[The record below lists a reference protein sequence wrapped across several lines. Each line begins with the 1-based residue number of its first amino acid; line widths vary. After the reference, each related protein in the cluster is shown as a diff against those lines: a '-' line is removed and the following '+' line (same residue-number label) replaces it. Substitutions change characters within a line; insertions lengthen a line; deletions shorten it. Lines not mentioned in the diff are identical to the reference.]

1 MTGQIKKW
9 VGLLFILLACRA
21 FGQEYHFQHLT
32 PDMGLSQGSVLSIT
46 RDNKGFLWIGTENGL
61 NKFDGYSFTTYH
73 HNPNDPFSI
82 SNDMII
88 RLRVDS
94 QNRLWVTTRIGLHWY
109 DRVNDR
115 FIRYK
120 FQGEAAYLNN
130 FFIYDFLFDSVSSV
144 WIDTSDGLVK
154 YNMTTHKIEN
164 RLEGITDRHLLKGI
178 DINAINKDSKGNL
191 WIVAR
196 IGCFKVDFQKKK
208 VIKIIF
214 HDNKGKAI
222 QIVTNDF
229 CEDKNGNF
237 WIATAG
243 QGLFI
248 LNSENR
254 IVHWV
259 NSRNSNITND
269 DLSFIKADTENNIW
283 IGTNVGV
290 NVLPAW
296 KVAAHDYSFINLTHH
311 YYDKQS
317 ILSDII
323 TTFYEDKE
331 GRIWIG
337 SRSGGID
344 YYDKQIKR
352 FNHLYLQP
360 GSSKSLSHD
369 NSTSIVEN
377 EKGEIFI
384 GTDGGGIDVFSRDH
398 KTVTPF
404 SKYATFGKLTNKKVI
419 ALAFDSKGRLFVG
432 MWGGGV
438 DIFDFKS
445 RKKIHLKK
453 GNGIRDLTSD
463 NIFSLLADRRG
474 NVWIGTFQEGVNR
487 IDPDLKQVIHFKQS
501 EAGQNINFIVSILRL
516 YEDKSGDIWMAIDPD
531 GVYKFDYRTGKMSFL
546 LSLNE
551 APNKVGAVFALS
563 FYEDSKSRFWIG
575 TRGQGL
581 NLYDRLNKKLKPVII
596 NELDNGDVFGI
607 LEDEKGA
614 IWASTNN
621 GISKFIVSDT
631 GHSLAF
637 TKRNFDVFDGLQAN
651 QFNMWSAFKSRNGEL
666 YFGGVNG
673 VNYFKPQEIVYNTRK
688 PEVVFTGFSIFNVL
702 MTPNAKD
709 SPLKSDISE
718 AKKIILNHTQSLFS
732 IEFVGMNFTQPKKNQ
747 YKCKLEGFEKNWRYL
762 GTERKVTYTNLD
774 PGTYVLKVLASNNDG
789 LWNDKAA
796 TLTIVVLPPWWKE
809 TWFKVLAFFLFVALL
824 TIAIRLR
831 FRQLTKHNAELEE
844 KVLVRTEEI
853 SKRTEELSKQSLNLE
868 TINNELIKSNATK
881 NRLFSIIAHDLRS
894 PFNSL
899 IGIANYLNEY
909 YYELDDTQRHEM
921 ISKIEKSSS
930 NFYDLLSNLL
940 LWSMTQN
947 GALKLNPEPVNLLLT
962 VEHAIIA
969 VKGNIDE
976 KHIHL
981 ETDLADITI
990 TADNNQI
997 QAIIRNLLSNSI
1009 KYSKKGG
1016 VISISCLEASDDM
1029 VEIKV
1034 VDHGIGM
1041 SEEIQKHLLDSCQIQ
1056 SQPGTNN
1063 EKGTGLG
1070 LTIVYD
1076 FVTLHKG
1083 SIQVESKPGLGT
1095 TFVILLPKQLTQNT

>member
-32 PDMGLSQGSVLSIT
+32 SDMGLSQSNVVSIT
-46 RDNKGFLWIGTENGL
+46 RDNNGFLWIGTENGL
-61 NKFDGYSFTTYH
+61 NKFDGYSFTTYY
-73 HNPNDPFSI
+73 HNPNDPFSL
-82 SNDMII
+82 SNDWILRM
-88 RLRVDS
+88 RVDS
-94 QNRLWVTTRIGLHWY
+94 QNRLWVTTRIGFHLF
-109 DRVNDR
+109 DRVTDR

-130 FFIYDFLFDSVSSV
+130 LFIYDFLFDSASSV
-144 WIDTSDGLVK
+144 WIDTSDGLIK
-154 YNMTTHKIEN
+154 YNMTTQKIEN
-164 RLEGITDRHLLKGI
+164 RLEGIADRQLLKGI

-191 WIVAR
+191 WIVAKS
-196 IGCFKVDFQKKK
+196 GLFKIDFQKKK
-208 VIKIIF
+208 VIKIIL
-214 HDNKGKAI
+214 HDNKGKVFKIA
-222 QIVTNDF
+222 TTDF
-229 CEDKNGNF
+229 YEDKNGNF

-243 QGLFI
+243 QGIFI
-248 LNSENR
+248 LNAENR
-254 IVHWV
+254 ITYWV
-259 NSRNSNITND
+259 NTGNSNITND
-269 DLSFIKADTENNIW
+269 DLSFIKADTENNVW
-283 IGTNVGV
+283 VGTNIGV

-296 KVAAHDYSFINLTHH
+296 KVVAHDYSFINLTHQ

-323 TTFYEDKE
+323 TTFYEDRE

-337 SRSGGID
+337 SRFGGVD

-352 FNHLYLQP
+352 FNHLFLQP

-369 NSTSIVEN
+369 NSTGIIEN

-384 GTDGGGIDVFSRDH
+384 GTDGGGIDVFSKDH

-404 SKYATFGKLTNKKVI
+404 SKYTTFGKLTNKKVL
-419 ALAFDSKGRLFVG
+419 ALAFDSQGRLFVG

-463 NIFSLLADRRG
+463 NIFSLLTDRRG
-474 NVWIGTFQEGVNR
+474 NIWIGTAWEGVNR
-487 IDPDLKQVIHFKQS
+487 IDPALKQVIRFKKS
-501 EAGQNINFIVSILRL
+501 ETGNNNLSVSIIRL
-516 YEDKSGDIWMAIDPD
+516 YEDKSGDIWMSIDPE
-531 GVYKFDYRTGKMSFL
+531 GFNKFDYRTGKMSYFL
-546 LSLNE
+546 RLNE
-551 APNKVGAVFALS
+551 ARNTVGAITALG
-563 FYEDSKSRFWIG
+563 FYEDSKGRFWIG

-581 NLYDRLNKKLKPVII
+581 NLFDRINKKMEPLII
-596 NELDNGDVFGI
+596 KDEIANGDVFGI

-614 IWASTNN
+614 IWVSTNK
-621 GISKFIVSDT
+621 GISKFIVKDT
-631 GHSLAF
+631 SRSLAF
-637 TKRNFDVFDGLQAN
+637 TKRNFDVLDGLQAN
-651 QFNMWSAFKSRNGEL
+651 QFNLLSAFKSRNGEL

-673 VNYFKPQEIVYNTRK
+673 VNYFKPQEIVYNTSK
-688 PEVVFTGFSIFNVL
+688 PNVVFTKFSIFNVI
-702 MTPNAKD
+702 MTPNTKG

-718 AKKIILNHTQSLFS
+718 SKTIVLNYEQSLFS
-732 IEFVGMNFTQPKKNQ
+732 IEFVGMNFTQPQKNQ
-747 YKCKLEGFEKNWRYL
+747 YESILEGFETNWRYL
-762 GTERKVTYTNLD
+762 GVERKVTYTNLD

-809 TWFKVLAFFLFVALL
+809 TWFKVLALFLFVTLL
-824 TIAIRLR
+824 TIAIRIR

-844 KVLVRTEEI
+844 KVLIRTEEI

-899 IGIANYLNEY
+899 IGIANYLKEY

-947 GALKLNPEPVNLLLT
+947 DALKLNPESVNLLLVIEQT
-962 VEHAIIA
+962 FLTL
-969 VKGNIDE
+969 KGNIDE

-981 ETDLADITI
+981 ETDLSDITI
-990 TADNNQI
+990 VADNNQI
-997 QAIIRNLLSNSI
+997 QAIIRNLLSNAI
-1009 KYSKKGG
+1009 KYSKEGD
-1016 VISISCLEASDDM
+1016 VISISCRETSTDM

-1034 VDHGIGM
+1034 VDQGVGM
-1041 SEEIQKHLLDSCQIQ
+1041 SEEIKKHLFDSYQIQ

-1083 SIQVESKPGLGT
+1083 SIQVDSKPGMGT
-1095 TFVILLPKQLTQNT
+1095 TFVILLPKQSTQ